1 MAISTETE
9 NLIEFYNQKIILDQ
23 NQISQLNKV
32 QVGYEIRTGI
42 GTTERIKIFGPNELI
57 QNYNVPI
64 EKLDSKIVEINTQ
77 IVSLQTQ
84 IVVLGQTANSVGC
97 GTMSWSIG
105 FTTTYVPKDQA
116 RYRGYTY
123 SGKNPFQTIDG
134 VLLTSNVG
142 IGTQDYIVQTQDPFD
157 FYFSPITTC
166 LNIFTCSNEV
176 CAGYATSI
184 TNLQA
189 QIEILQDQRDPLIEK
204 VNTLKNARS
213 DFQLQ
218 KYSYDE
224 SEVRL
229 NAQLQRT
236 EEIISFLND
245 PENDEWL

>member
-23 NQISQLNKV
+23 NQISQLNTV

-42 GTTERIKIFGPNELI
+42 GTTERIKIFGPSELI

-77 IVSLQTQ
+77 IANYQSQ
-84 IVVLGQTANSVGC
+84 ILSLGQQANAVGC
-97 GTMSWSIG
+97 GTEFWSVG
-105 FTTTYVPKDQA
+105 FTSVTVVQDVTNYK
-116 RYRGYTY
+116 GYTY
-123 SGKNPFQTIDG
+123 SGRNPFEQISG
-134 VLLTSNVG
+134 QLTSSNAG
-142 IGTQDYIVQTQDPFD
+142 IGTEDYITQPGIGT
-157 FYFSPITTC
+157 YYEPIEIC
-166 LNIFTCSNEV
+166 LSIFTCSNEI
-176 CAGYATSI
+176 CSGYATSI
-184 TNLQA
+184 ANLQA
-189 QIEILQDQRDPLIEK
+189 QIEILRDQRDPLIEK
-204 VNTLKNARS
+204 VNTLKNNRS

-245 PENDEWL
+245 PENNEWL